1 MYEKMIDLDDSMLGH
16 SGSSEKTQEQKK
28 EEMDKE
34 SADLLEQISG
44 ERLKL
49 KEMRD
54 APSEAED
61 DQQPKKQ

>member
-1 MYEKMIDLDDSMLGH
+1 MIDLDDSMLGH